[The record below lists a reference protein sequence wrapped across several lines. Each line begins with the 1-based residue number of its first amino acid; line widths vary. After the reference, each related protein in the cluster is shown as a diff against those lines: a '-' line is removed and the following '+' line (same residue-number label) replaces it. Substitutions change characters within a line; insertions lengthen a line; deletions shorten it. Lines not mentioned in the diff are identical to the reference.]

1 MKNKYTLL
9 RLMVGVCLLLLYSC
23 KKDEPLDSIEC
34 RITYDI
40 SATDFTEGDQLIVD
54 NLKIIPT
61 NPISGVTIKKVEY
74 YLGNKLIESSTV
86 PPYKLVYSIPSLPIG
101 SHLLQIDIHL
111 SAEGYANTIVWLKQ
125 NINIYEI

>member
-1 MKNKYTLL
+1 MKNKYILFG
-9 RLMVGVCLLLLYSC
+9 LMVGVCLFLLYSC
-23 KKDEPLDSIEC
+23 KKDEPLESIEC

-54 NLKIIPT
+54 NLKITPT

-74 YLGNKLIESSTV
+74 YLGNKLIESSIV
-86 PPYKLVYSIPSLPIG
+86 PPYKLVYSIPSLSIG

-125 NINIYEI
+125 NINIYEN

>member
-9 RLMVGVCLLLLYSC
+9 GLMVGVCLLLLYSC
-23 KKDEPLDSIEC
+23 KKDEPLESIEC

-61 NPISGVTIKKVEY
+61 NPILGVTITKVEY
-74 YLGNKLIESSTV
+74 YLGNKLIESSIV

-125 NINIYEI
+125 NINIYEN